1 MKKFWLGFLAGII
14 FTIMALVTTIFVLY
28 TKAANEIDAA
38 TKYQPQQNLTP
49 AIELPEKGVIN
60 FQEITDDSK
69 PIVALFYVDWCGYC
83 RRFMPIFG
91 QYAQKYNKDFTFA
104 LINCDNPENKKIT
117 HENNVTSFPTLKI
130 IDKQLNYVAPVDIN
144 ATSSEKIFKT
154 EIQKHLKLREKLVK

>member
-1 MKKFWLGFLAGII
+1 MKKFWLGFLVGII
-14 FTIMALVTTIFVLY
+14 FTIMALVITIFVLY
-28 TKAANEIDAA
+28 TKAANELDSIP
-38 TKYQPQQNLTP
+38 KYQPQQNLTP

-104 LINCDNPENKKIT
+104 LINCDKPENKKIT
-117 HENNVTSFPTLKI
+117 HENNVSSFPTLKI
-130 IDKQLNYVAPVDIN
+130 IDKQLNLLQKQFFNSIKEIKN
-144 ATSSEKIFKT
+144 HQMKIKIKAANSDFK
-154 EIQKHLKLREKLVK
+154 

>member
-1 MKKFWLGFLAGII
+1 MKKFLLGFFAGII
-14 FTIMALVTTIFVLY
+14 FTIIAIIAVEFVLY
-28 TKAANEIDAA
+28 TKYMNES
-38 TKYQPQQNLTP
+38 KYQPQQNLMP
-49 AIELPEKGVIN
+49 AIELPEEGVIS

-154 EIQKHLKLREKLVK
+154 EIQKHLKLRGKLVK

>member
-1 MKKFWLGFLAGII
+1 MKKFLLGFLAGII
-14 FTIMALVTTIFVLY
+14 FTIIAIIAVEFVLY
-28 TKAANEIDAA
+28 TKYMNES
-38 TKYQPQQNLTP
+38 KYQPQQNLMP
-49 AIELPEKGVIN
+49 AIELPEEGVIS
-60 FQEITDDSK
+60 FQEIIDDSK

-130 IDKQLNYVAPVDIN
+130 IDKQLNYVAPVYIN
-144 ATSSEKIFKT
+144 STSSEKIFKT
-154 EIQKHLKLREKLVK
+154 EIQKHLKLREKLAK